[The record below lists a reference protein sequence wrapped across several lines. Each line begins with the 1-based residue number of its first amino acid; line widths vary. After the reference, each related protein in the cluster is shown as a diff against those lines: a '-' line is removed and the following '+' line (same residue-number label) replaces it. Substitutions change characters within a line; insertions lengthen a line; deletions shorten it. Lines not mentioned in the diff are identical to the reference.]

1 MQRQMEPCPCRFR
14 NTSMF
19 FNFQPGSDKVMIK
32 RRPMSRGGGGSSL
45 RVLNAPPPSKKSSHE
60 GEGGED
66 AFAKLKTASTEML
79 QDIHETSSKG
89 CQTSLPMTRMQETQT
104 PSNLR
109 TRDCGTTTHPMFFCK
124 DCGGTFV
131 TALRLHWHSR
141 TSHPNKLLPCTCFDC
156 SRSPSNRNQVKMHE
170 RPFTCYIC
178 QKGFF
183 RADDVEKHM
192 RVHTKEKRSYDCK
205 ECGRRFNVSNNLSR
219 HRKVHTED
227 AGTHACAECG
237 KTFKQKTHLKSHMR
251 THTGERPY
259 QCSLCSQR
267 FTELGSA
274 RKHERIVHAR
284 DYPHYCPHCG
294 KGLANKNKLKKH
306 IRGRHFEFEMV
317 DSDEE
322 GESVMQTGKT
332 K

>member
-1 MQRQMEPCPCRFR
+1 
-14 NTSMF
+14 
-19 FNFQPGSDKVMIK
+19 
-32 RRPMSRGGGGSSL
+32 
-45 RVLNAPPPSKKSSHE
+45 
-60 GEGGED
+60 
-66 AFAKLKTASTEML
+66 ML
-79 QDIHETSSKG
+79 QDIHEASSKG

-192 RVHTKEKRSYDCK
+192 RVHTREAASP
-205 ECGRRFNVSNNLSR
+205 SS
-219 HRKVHTED
+219 
-227 AGTHACAECG
+227 AA
-237 KTFKQKTHLKSHMR
+237 
-251 THTGERPY
+251 
-259 QCSLCSQR
+259 
-267 FTELGSA
+267 A

-294 KGLANKNKLKKH
+294 KGLANKNKLEKH

-317 DSDEE
+317 DSDED
-322 GESVMQTGKT
+322 GGSVMQTVKT